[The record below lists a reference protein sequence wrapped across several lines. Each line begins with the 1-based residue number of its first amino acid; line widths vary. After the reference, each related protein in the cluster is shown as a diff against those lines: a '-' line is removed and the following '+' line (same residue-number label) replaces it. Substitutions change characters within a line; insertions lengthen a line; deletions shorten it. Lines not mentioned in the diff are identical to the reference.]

1 VVNEVAV
8 NEVIE
13 KQEIKKEIKKVKVKV
28 KDEELINKIF
38 IFVIIDI
45 LLQNYLWKI

>member
-1 VVNEVAV
+1 VVNEVAVNEVAV

-13 KQEIKKEIKKVKVKV
+13 KQEIKKEIKKVK
-28 KDEELINKIF
+28 DEELINKIF

-45 LLQNYLWKI
+45 LL